1 MCRYI
6 KFAGT
11 CTTCGDS
18 YTWEDLCQQL
28 SCLEAK
34 NNDSFGDCSTGIN
47 VEDHAFDQE
56 CDRCSNVDEGV
67 GDMDSGTL
75 EWKRSGDVAGVV
87 SKKQRT

>member
-1 MCRYI
+1 M
-6 KFAGT
+6 
-11 CTTCGDS
+11 
-18 YTWEDLCQQL
+18 
-28 SCLEAK
+28 
-34 NNDSFGDCSTGIN
+34 
-47 VEDHAFDQE
+47 EDHAFDQE